1 MLPDFRVLFESAPGL
16 YLVLDRNLL
25 IVAVSDAYLNAT
37 MTVRAAIVGR
47 SIFDVFPDNPDD
59 AGATGVSNL
68 GDSLRRVI
76 ATGAGDTMAVQKYD
90 VRKPDGS
97 GFEARFWSPFNKP
110 VFDDQGKVAYVIHRV
125 EDVTEF
131 ISLKIRDTA
140 QLEANEQLR
149 SRAQKMEIEV
159 FQRAQELAEANRRLR
174 DLDKL
179 RTDFFAN
186 ISHEL
191 RTPLTL
197 ILGPLRKLL
206 SKAEGHIEGR
216 RDLEIA
222 ERNALILLGQVN
234 DLLDVAKL
242 EAGKFDLNYAHLD
255 AAGFT
260 RTLASNFDSLAR
272 ERAITFRQVEPR
284 ALQME
289 VDAAKLQRILLN
301 LLSNAF
307 KFTPPGGAV
316 ELSLE
321 HVGDQAVFHVDDS
334 GPGIPQED
342 RGRVFERFQQLDGGA
357 RRAKGGTGLGLAIV
371 KEFASLLR
379 GSVEVGTSI
388 LGGARFSVSLPVAA
402 PHGVSV
408 AEFGEPTAPLD
419 EADML
424 GPELVRI
431 PIDEPGVQSSDRA
444 ARILVVDD
452 NADMRSY
459 VVSLLAAH
467 YRVETAV
474 DGRAGLAAARRFLP
488 DLVITDVMM
497 PVMTGD
503 EMARALL
510 EEPATR
516 DTPILMLTAKMDDPL
531 KLQLLQEGVHDYI
544 SKPFSARELLVKIE
558 RLIAER
564 RKVAAERAVLVEKL
578 LRSNQNLEQ
587 FAYATAHDLRSPLRS
602 IDVLAGWIEEDAADT
617 LLPQSVEH
625 LQKLRGQARRMEKL
639 LQDILSYARIDQ
651 GNAAADEDAVAG
663 HQLLEDVVSLIAPP
677 TGFIITVD
685 QRFNGISVPRM
696 PLQQIFHNL
705 IHNAV
710 KHHSGDSGRIDV
722 GVRDIGERFAFTV
735 ADDGPGIDPKYHQK
749 IFEMFQTLKPQSQ
762 KDGSGMGLAL
772 TKKHVD
778 AHGGQITVE
787 SAPGRGSRFSFT
799 WPKAAGGHRGYEEK

>member
-1 MLPDFRVLFESAPGL
+1 MLPDFRMLFESAPGL

-37 MTVRAAIVGR
+37 MTDRAAIVGR

-59 AGATGVSNL
+59 TGATGVSNL

-97 GFEARFWSPFNKP
+97 GFEVRFWSPFNKP
-110 VFDDQGKVAYVIHRV
+110 VFDEQGKVAYVIHRV

-131 ISLKIRDTA
+131 IGLRNRDTA

-149 SRAQKMEIEV
+149 SRAQKMEMEV
-159 FQRAQELAEANRRLR
+159 FQRAQEVAEANRRLR

-206 SKAEGHIEGR
+206 SSPEGRSEGR

-242 EAGKFDLNYAHLD
+242 EAGKFDLDYTRLD
-255 AAGFT
+255 AASFT

-272 ERAITFRQVEPR
+272 ERAITFPQVEPS

-307 KFTPPGGAV
+307 KFTPPGGGV

-321 HVGDQAVFHVDDS
+321 RVGDQAIFHVDDS

-342 RGRVFERFQQLDGGA
+342 RGRVFERFRQLDGGA

-379 GSVEVGTSI
+379 GSVEVGTSM

-408 AEFGEPTAPLD
+408 AELDESTMPLD
-419 EADML
+419 AADML
-424 GPELVRI
+424 GHELVRV
-431 PIDEPGVQSSDRA
+431 PIDEPGAQSSDRA

-452 NADMRSY
+452 NADMRSH

-474 DGRAGLAAARRFLP
+474 DGRAGLAAALRFLP

-510 EEPATR
+510 DEPATR
-516 DTPILMLTAKMDDPL
+516 DIPILMLTAKMDDPL

-544 SKPFSARELLVKIE
+544 SKPFSAQELLVKVE

-578 LRSNQNLEQ
+578 LLSNQNLEQ

-651 GNAAADEDAVAG
+651 GDEAADEDAVTG
-663 HQLLEDVVSLIAPP
+663 HQLVEDVVSLIDPP
-677 TGFIITVD
+677 EGFVVTVD
-685 QRFNGISVPRM
+685 ERFSGISVPRM

-710 KHHSGDSGRIDV
+710 KHHNSGSGRIDV
-722 GVRDIGERFAFTV
+722 GVRDIGDRFAFTV

-778 AHGGQITVE
+778 AHGGHITVE
-787 SAPGRGSRFSFT
+787 SAPGTGARFSFT
-799 WPKAAGGHRGYEEK
+799 WPKAAGGHGGYEAK

>member
-1 MLPDFRVLFESAPGL
+1 MLPDFRMLFESAPGL
-16 YLVLDRNLL
+16 YLVLDRDLL
-25 IVAVSDAYLNAT
+25 IVAVSDAYVGAT
-37 MTVRAAIVGR
+37 MTERAAILGR

-59 AGATGVSNL
+59 AGATGVNNL

-76 ATGAGDTMAVQKYD
+76 ETGVGDTMAVQKYD

-97 GFEARFWSPFNKP
+97 GFEPKYWSPFNKP
-110 VFDDQGKVAYVIHRV
+110 VFDEQGRVAYVIHRV

-131 ISLKIRDTA
+131 ISLKNKGAA
-140 QLEANEQLR
+140 QVEANEELR
-149 SRAQKMEIEV
+149 SRAQKMEMEV
-159 FQRAQELAEANRRLR
+159 FQRAQEVAEANRRLR

-206 SKAEGHIEGR
+206 SSPTARSEERK
-216 RDLEIA
+216 DLEIA

-234 DLLDVAKL
+234 DLLDIAKL
-242 EAGKFDLNYAHLD
+242 EAGKFDVHYTRLD
-255 AAGFT
+255 VAGFT

-272 ERAITFRQVEPR
+272 ERGVSFSPVEPTPLE
-284 ALQME
+284 AD
-289 VDAAKLQRILLN
+289 VDPAKLQRILLN

-307 KFTPPGGAV
+307 KFTPSGGAV
-316 ELSLE
+316 KLFLE
-321 HVGDQAVFHVDDS
+321 RVRDLVIFHVDDS
-334 GPGIPQED
+334 GPGVPPEE
-342 RGRVFERFQQLDGGA
+342 RSRVFERFRQLDGGA

-379 GSVEVGTSI
+379 GTVEVGVST
-388 LGGARFSVSLPVAA
+388 LGGARFSVAIPLAA
-402 PHGVSV
+402 PNGVSV
-408 AEFGEPTAPLD
+408 VAVDQPALLTDGLET
-419 EADML
+419 L
-424 GPELVRI
+424 GHELARI
-431 PIDEPGVQSSDRA
+431 PGDDKGASGFDRA

-459 VVSLLAAH
+459 IVSLLAAR
-467 YRVETAV
+467 YRVDTAA
-474 DGRAGLAAARRFLP
+474 DGSLGLSAARQLLP
-488 DLVITDVMM
+488 DLIITDVMM

-510 EEPATR
+510 DEPATR
-516 DTPILMLTAKMDDPL
+516 DIPILMLTAKMDDPL
-531 KLQLLQEGVHDYI
+531 KLQLLQEGVRDYI
-544 SKPFSARELLVKIE
+544 SKPFSAQELAIKIE
-558 RLIAER
+558 RLIVER
-564 RKVAAERAVLVEKL
+564 RKAAAERAILVDKL

-617 LLPQSVEH
+617 LLPQSIEH

-639 LQDILSYARIDQ
+639 LQDILSYARIDHEDETTADDAI
-651 GNAAADEDAVAG
+651 AASV
-663 HQLLEDVVSLIAPP
+663 LVRDVVSLVDPP
-677 TGFIITVD
+677 EGFVVTVD
-685 QRFNGISVPRM
+685 ERFNGISVPRM

-710 KHHSGDSGRIDV
+710 KHHSGGSGRIDI
-722 GVRDIGERFAFTV
+722 GVRDIGDRFAFTV

-778 AHGGQITVE
+778 AHGGQIKVE
-787 SAPGRGSRFSFT
+787 SEPGMGARFSFT
-799 WPKAAGGHRGYEEK
+799 WPKAAAAYGGYDAK

>member
-1 MLPDFRVLFESAPGL
+1 MLPDFRMLFESAPGL

-37 MTVRAAIVGR
+37 MTDRAAIVGR

-110 VFDDQGKVAYVIHRV
+110 AFDEQGKVAYVIHRV

-131 ISLKIRDTA
+131 INLKNRDTA
-140 QLEANEQLR
+140 QLEVNEQLR
-149 SRAQKMEIEV
+149 SRAQKMEMEV
-159 FQRAQELAEANRRLR
+159 FQRAQEVAEANRRLR

-206 SKAEGHIEGR
+206 ASTEGRIEER

-242 EAGKFDLNYAHLD
+242 EAGKFDLDYTGLD
-255 AAGFT
+255 ASGFI

-272 ERAITFRQVEPR
+272 ERVITFPSIEAAP
-284 ALQME
+284 LQIE
-289 VDAAKLQRILLN
+289 VDAAKLQRVLLN

-307 KFTPPGGAV
+307 KFTPSGGSV

-321 HVGDQAVFHVDDS
+321 RVGDRAVFHVDDS
-334 GPGIPQED
+334 GPGVPPED
-342 RGRVFERFQQLDGGA
+342 RGRVFERFRQLDGGA

-379 GSVEVGTSI
+379 GSVAVSTSM
-388 LGGARFSVSLPVAA
+388 LGGARFSVSIPLTA
-402 PHGVSV
+402 PLGVSV
-408 AEFGEPTAPLD
+408 SALDEPTTPLGGS
-419 EADML
+419 DML
-424 GPELVRI
+424 ANELARR
-431 PIDEPGVQSSDRA
+431 PIDEPDAQRSDRA

-452 NADMRSY
+452 NADMRSH

-474 DGRAGLAAARRFLP
+474 DGRVGLAAARQFLP

-510 EEPATR
+510 DEPATR
-516 DTPILMLTAKMDDPL
+516 DIPILMLTAKMDDPL
-531 KLQLLQEGVHDYI
+531 KLQLLQEGVRDYI
-544 SKPFSARELLVKIE
+544 SKPFSGQELTIKIE

-564 RKVAAERAVLVEKL
+564 RKVAAEKAVLVEKL
-578 LRSNQNLEQ
+578 LRSNQDLEQ

-617 LLPQSVEH
+617 LLPQNVEH

-639 LQDILSYARIDQ
+639 LQDILNYARIDQ
-651 GNAAADEDAVAG
+651 GDVAAVDKAVSG
-663 HQLLEDVVSLIAPP
+663 HLLLEDVVSLIDPP
-677 TGFIITVD
+677 DGFVITVD
-685 QRFNGISVPRM
+685 EQFNGISVPRM

-710 KHHSGDSGRIDV
+710 KHHSGNSGRIDV
-722 GVRDIGERFAFTV
+722 GIRDIGDRFAFTV

-778 AHGGQITVE
+778 AHGGQIIVE
-787 SAPGRGSRFSFT
+787 SAPGMGARFSFT
-799 WPKAAGGHRGYEEK
+799 WPKAAGGHGGYETK